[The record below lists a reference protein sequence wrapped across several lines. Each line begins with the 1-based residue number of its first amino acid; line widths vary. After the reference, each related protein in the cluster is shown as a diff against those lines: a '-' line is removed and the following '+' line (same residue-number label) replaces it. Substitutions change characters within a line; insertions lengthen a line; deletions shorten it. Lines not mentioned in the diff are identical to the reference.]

1 MCDDQENQDDD
12 DWLALVAG
20 QAVPD
25 ADPTTQREARAL
37 REAILAEQHRDCQ
50 AADHAA
56 FDGLLARLQREKS
69 P

>member
-1 MCDDQENQDDD
+1 MPTCGDQDDD

-20 QAVPD
+20 QSVPD
-25 ADPTTQREARAL
+25 ADPMTQREARAL
-37 REAILAEQHRDCQ
+37 REAILAQQNRDSQ

-56 FDGLLARLQREKS
+56 FERLLARLQREKS